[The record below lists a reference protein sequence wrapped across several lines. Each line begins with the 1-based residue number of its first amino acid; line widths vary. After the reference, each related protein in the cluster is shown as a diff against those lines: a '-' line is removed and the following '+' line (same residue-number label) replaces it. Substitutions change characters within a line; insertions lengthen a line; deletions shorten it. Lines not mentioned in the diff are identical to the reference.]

1 MRRFFLWMM
10 AAILLLPSCANSS
23 DKDNEELDTNERV
36 SDSHQNEKSEDDYA
50 KELIKAAFE
59 YEVPSENEPIIDVA
73 GDRTT
78 IRYSSELE
86 KFYIVEFDKNL
97 EFPAM
102 VYYFSH
108 IGEDEDFDL
117 ATESSEY
124 FNEAMISNAQDIV
137 AKLYGIDCSGAAI
150 HAYGYKNKIAVQLEI
165 KEDQIFQ
172 VRFYYKDLDPV
183 GVVFYNDVAAF
194 EKFLETYQAKKYL

>member
-1 MRRFFLWMM
+1 MWMM
-10 AAILLLPSCANSS
+10 AAILLLPSCANFS
-23 DKDNEELDTNERV
+23 DNDN
-36 SDSHQNEKSEDDYA
+36 K
-50 KELIKAAFE
+50 
-59 YEVPSENEPIIDVA
+59 
-73 GDRTT
+73 
-78 IRYSSELE
+78 
-86 KFYIVEFDKNL
+86 EFDTNL

-108 IGEDEDFDL
+108 IGEDENFDL

-124 FNEAMISNAQDIV
+124 FNEEMISNAQDIV

-194 EKFLETYQAKKYL
+194 EKFLETYQEKKYL